1 MFTWLT
7 PALNTRMP
15 LCVEAN
21 QGQRFSLED
30 LWPFLA
36 GASRDTPSLTLAS
49 PWPFSDAE
57 LRRQKPYGLLETES
71 LAPLPCSRSFSPE
84 SCGLTGS
91 CTPLQVFGGGG
102 GGYQPQLSYLIGGSS
117 VI

>member
-1 MFTWLT
+1 MVSVDVKHHVYLLT

-21 QGQRFSLED
+21 QGQRFSLQD

-36 GASRDTPSLTLAS
+36 GAILDTPSLTLAS

-57 LRRQKPYGLLETES
+57 QRRQKPYGLLGTES

-84 SCGLTGS
+84 S
-91 CTPLQVFGGGG
+91 
-102 GGYQPQLSYLIGGSS
+102 
-117 VI
+117 